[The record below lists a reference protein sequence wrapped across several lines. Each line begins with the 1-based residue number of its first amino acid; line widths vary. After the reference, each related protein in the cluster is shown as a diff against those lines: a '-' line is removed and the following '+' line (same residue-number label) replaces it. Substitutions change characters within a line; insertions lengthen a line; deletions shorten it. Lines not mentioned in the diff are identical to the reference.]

1 MPRISGAMKSAVP
14 EDIRVV
20 YEEQERSRGMPSP
33 GTPIYG
39 LRPSIFRGHRA
50 LAAGIDESGLLEPD
64 IRRLA
69 TLRAASPHF
78 QEFSIILPAKLIRIR
93 RAFN

>member
-1 MPRISGAMKSAVP
+1 MPRISGAAKSAVP

-20 YEEQERSRGMPSP
+20 YEEQERTRGAPSP

-50 LAAGIDESGLLEPD
+50 LAAGIAESGLLEPD
-64 IRRLA
+64 LRRLA
-69 TLRAASPHF
+69 TLRAAFINGCPF
-78 QEFSIILPAKLIRIR
+78 
-93 RAFN
+93 

>member
-1 MPRISGAMKSAVP
+1 MPRISGAAKNAVP
-14 EDIRVV
+14 EDIKAI
-20 YEEQERSRGMPSP
+20 YEEQERTNGVPLP

-64 IRRLA
+64 LRRLA
-69 TLRAASPHF
+69 TLRAA
-78 QEFSIILPAKLIRIR
+78 LINGCP
-93 RAFN
+93 F